1 MYASPLHQARVE
13 SRVLHGYARGTGSPL
28 RIGASSMSTPPL
40 LNAGQAPEAAQS
52 LADTIRGALP
62 KSSLLLDKAFLIE
75 NWQWLGLLGLI
86 GVSVAFE
93 RFASAFLR
101 HGARRVARNDR
112 VRLDEG
118 QLTRFVRPFGVMV
131 TWWVFLTLLPTLSI
145 DNETVTG
152 VLDVMGSLIYSVA
165 GVLAAWRLVDLV
177 CDFFK
182 ARAQRTENK
191 FDDMLV
197 PLLRRTLKIF
207 VVVLGIAYFSSRLT
221 EDVYRVVAGLS
232 IGSAA
237 LLFAFKDSLE
247 NVFGTFTVLL
257 DQPFQL
263 GDWITID
270 GIDGTVEKVGF
281 RSTRIR
287 TFYNSIITVPNRHFI
302 SAKVDNWGARSYRR
316 IKATLGIT
324 YDTPP
329 EKVEAFCE
337 GIRELI
343 RRHPCTRK
351 DYYQVY
357 FTGFGASSLEILVYA
372 FVVTPDWSTE
382 LREKHRLFADILRL
396 AEQLEVGFAFPTTSV
411 HMVQPSDLEHPNRP
425 SDDQAGEVL
434 GREVAQ
440 HVAEASLAHL
450 GGSPPPPIRFP
461 NLGAAGSGS
470 ELDGDG

>member
-1 MYASPLHQARVE
+1 MTTPALQA
-13 SRVLHGYARGTGSPL
+13 AD
-28 RIGASSMSTPPL
+28 A
-40 LNAGQAPEAAQS
+40 APEVPTS
-52 LADTIRGALP
+52 LADTLRSAFP
-62 KSSLLLDKAFLIE
+62 ADSLLLDRAFLIE
-75 NWQWLGLLGLI
+75 NWQWLGLLALI

-93 RFASAFLR
+93 RFVAAFLR
-101 HGARRVARNDR
+101 HAARRIATNDR

-118 QLTRFVRPFGVMV
+118 QLTRFVRPFGLMV
-131 TWWVFLTLLPTLSI
+131 TWWVFLALLPALTVE
-145 DNETVTG
+145 NETVTG
-152 VLDVMGSLIYSVA
+152 VLDVVGSLIYSVA

-197 PLLRRTLKIF
+197 PLMRRTLKIF
-207 VVVLGIAYFSSRLT
+207 VVVLGLAYFSSRLT
-221 EDVYRVVAGLS
+221 EDVYRVIAGLS

-247 NVFGTFTVLL
+247 NVFGTFTVLM

-270 GIDGTVEKVGF
+270 GIDGTVEQVGF

-316 IKATLGIT
+316 IKTTLGVT

-343 RRHPCTRK
+343 RQHPCTRK

-357 FTGFGASSLEILVYA
+357 FTGFGASCLEILVYA
-372 FVVTPDWSTE
+372 FVVTPDWSAE

-396 AEQLEVGFAFPTTSV
+396 AERLEISFAFPTTSV
-411 HMVQPSDLEHPNRP
+411 HMVQAEDLEHPNRP
-425 SDDQAGEVL
+425 SDDQAGEAW
-434 GREVAQ
+434 GREVAGQ
-440 HVAEASLAHL
+440 VAASSLAHL
-450 GGSPPPPIRFP
+450 GGAPPPPVQFP
-461 NLGAAGSGS
+461 NLGSAGSGS
-470 ELDGDG
+470 ELEDGEG

>member
-1 MYASPLHQARVE
+1 ML
-13 SRVLHGYARGTGSPL
+13 
-28 RIGASSMSTPPL
+28 PL
-40 LNAGQAPEAAQS
+40 LPQGSEAASEAPQS
-52 LADTIRGALP
+52 FADLVRSTFPAD
-62 KSSLLLDKAFLIE
+62 SLLLDTAFLVE

-86 GVSVAFE
+86 AISVAFE
-93 RFASAFLR
+93 RFVSVFLR
-101 HGARRVARNDR
+101 RAAHRVAGNDR
-112 VRLDEG
+112 VKLDEE
-118 QLTRFVRPFGVMV
+118 QLSRFVRPFGLMV
-131 TWWVFLTLLPTLSI
+131 TWWVFLALLPSLSI
-145 DNETVTG
+145 ESETVTG
-152 VLDVMGSLIYSVA
+152 VLDVVGSLVYSVA

-182 ARAQRTENK
+182 ARAERSDNK

-207 VVVLGIAYFSSRLT
+207 VVVLGLAYFSSRLT
-221 EDVYRVVAGLS
+221 EDVYQVIAGLS

-270 GIDGTVEKVGF
+270 GIDGTVEQVGF

-287 TFYNSIITVPNRHFI
+287 TFYNSLITIPNRHFI
-302 SAKVDNWGARSYRR
+302 SAKVDNWGARSFRR
-316 IKATLGIT
+316 IKTTLGVT

-329 EKVEAFCE
+329 EKLEAFCE

-343 RRHPCTRK
+343 RQHPCTRK

-357 FTGFGASSLEILVYA
+357 FTGFGDSALEVLVYA
-372 FVVTPDWSTE
+372 FVITPDWSAE

-396 AEQLEVGFAFPTTSV
+396 AEQLGVSFAFPTASV
-411 HMVQPSDLEHPNRP
+411 HMVQPADLEHPDRP
-425 SDDQAGEVL
+425 GDDQAGGSW

-440 HVAEASLAHL
+440 QVSEASLAHL
-450 GGSPPPPIRFP
+450 GGEPPAPVSFP
-461 NLGAAGSGS
+461 AGLGSAGSGS
-470 ELDGDG
+470 ELDGEG

>member
-1 MYASPLHQARVE
+1 MPTAPLQDGGAAS
-13 SRVLHGYARGTGSPL
+13 G
-28 RIGASSMSTPPL
+28 GAT
-40 LNAGQAPEAAQS
+40 S
-52 LADTIRGALP
+52 LADLLREAFP
-62 KSSLLLDKAFLIE
+62 ADSLLLDRAFLIE
-75 NWQWLGLLGLI
+75 NWQWLGLLALI
-86 GVSVAFE
+86 GISVAFE
-93 RFASAFLR
+93 RFVAAFLR
-101 HGARRVARNDR
+101 HAARRIAKNDR
-112 VRLDEG
+112 VRLDEE
-118 QLTRFVRPFGVMV
+118 QLTRFVRPFGLMV
-131 TWWVFLTLLPTLSI
+131 TWWVFLALLPALTI

-152 VLDVMGSLIYSVA
+152 VLDVVGSLIYSVA

-182 ARAQRTENK
+182 ARAKRTENK

-207 VVVLGIAYFSSRLT
+207 VVVLGLAYFSSRLT
-221 EDVYRVVAGLS
+221 EDVYRVIAGLS

-270 GIDGTVEKVGF
+270 GIDGTVEQVGF

-316 IKATLGIT
+316 IKTTLGVT

-343 RRHPCTRK
+343 RQHPCTRK

-357 FTGFGASSLEILVYA
+357 FTGFGASCLEILVYA
-372 FVVTPDWSTE
+372 FVVTPDWSSE

-396 AEQLEVGFAFPTTSV
+396 AERLGISFAFPTTSV
-411 HMVQPSDLEHPNRP
+411 HMVQAEDLQHPNRP
-425 SDDQAGEVL
+425 LDDQAGSSW
-434 GREVAQ
+434 GREVAGQ
-440 HVAEASLAHL
+440 VATSSLAHL
-450 GGSPPPPIRFP
+450 GGNPPPP
-461 NLGAAGSGS
+461 
-470 ELDGDG
+470 